1 MKRLRV
7 IGIVAGIIVIIGV
20 MVAGAVYAYKH
31 RYDGMYYVNWRSGVV
46 HNWTCRHFRNA
57 DPSFYKKE
65 KPLQVDLKDCK
76 TCKGRNREDL
86 MIAK

>member
-57 DPSFYKKE
+57 NPSFYKKE
-65 KPLQVDLKDCK
+65 MPLHVDLKDCK
-76 TCKGRNREDL
+76 SCKGRNRGER
-86 MIAK
+86 KP